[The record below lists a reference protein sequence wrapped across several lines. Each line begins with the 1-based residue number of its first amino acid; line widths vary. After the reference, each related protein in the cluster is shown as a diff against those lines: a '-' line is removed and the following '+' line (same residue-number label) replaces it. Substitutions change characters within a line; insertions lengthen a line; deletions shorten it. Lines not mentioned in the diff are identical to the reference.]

1 MAAPAPKEDDKAEWE
16 AIWKKFSEILAF
28 MYDNEH
34 VIEALKH
41 QKELPT
47 HENAEKTLDKQID
60 AMEHLIKNH
69 VKDMIDLTNKASQIA
84 GRWGK
89 DIEAECKD
97 LCSAIESWNIKNVQ
111 EKVKKLK
118 EKIG

>member
-1 MAAPAPKEDDKAEWE
+1 MAAPAPKEDNKAEWE

-41 QKELPT
+41 QKELPP
-47 HENAEKTLDKQID
+47 HEKAEKTLNKQID

-69 VKDMIDLTNKASQIA
+69 VNDLVALTKKAAQIA
-84 GRWGK
+84 GKCGK
-89 DIEAECKD
+89 NIEAECKD
-97 LCSAIESWNIKNVQ
+97 LCDAIENWNIKTIQ
-111 EKVKKLK
+111 EKVKNLK
-118 EKIG
+118 EKMK